1 MLKRGDKAPNFVLQN
16 QDGVDVGLN
25 DLLGKKLIVYFYP
38 KDNTS
43 GCTLEAQDFGG
54 LLKDFE
60 SCGANIVGISP
71 DSVQSHKKF
80 IQNKQLKVMLLS
92 DTSKSVSTRYGA
104 YGEKKMYGKV
114 VQGIIRSTFIIDEGG
129 EILEAFYNVKA
140 KEHAKKVLQRLI
152 EIQEERV

>member
-71 DSVQSHKKF
+71 DSVQSHK
-80 IQNKQLKVMLLS
+80 
-92 DTSKSVSTRYGA
+92 
-104 YGEKKMYGKV
+104 
-114 VQGIIRSTFIIDEGG
+114 
-129 EILEAFYNVKA
+129 
-140 KEHAKKVLQRLI
+140 
-152 EIQEERV
+152 